1 LHITGWYPEVFLN
14 NIKRMKI
21 TYLLVLLVLLTA
33 GCRKKQEQTSPV
45 LQNISESVY
54 ASGVVKSKNQYQVFS
69 KVTGIVDQLYVKE
82 GDLVKKGQP
91 IMKIFNQTA
100 RLTTENTA
108 LLVENN
114 AIKANSDRLNDLKIN
129 IDLASKK
136 LQNDSLLLVRQRN
149 LWSQQI
155 GTKVDLE
162 QRELTFANSKTNYQS
177 AILKYREL
185 QRQIAFAAAQ
195 SQKNLAINQ
204 TQEAEYII
212 RSEYTGRLYSLQK
225 EKGEMVNPQTAIALI
240 GNADQFGLELQVDE
254 DDIIQVK
261 AGQKVLVTLDSYKTE
276 VFEAVV
282 DEINPLMNEKTRTF
296 TVNASFVKKPAILYP
311 NLTVESNI
319 ILRTKTNVLTI
330 PRNYLVEDS
339 YILNEKNEKIK
350 VQVGLKD
357 YQKVEITTGLKVQDI
372 IIKPTK

>member
-1 LHITGWYPEVFLN
+1 
-14 NIKRMKI
+14 MKI

-282 DEINPLMNEKTRTF
+282 DAINPLMNEKTRTF

-357 YQKVEITTGLKVQDI
+357 YQKVEITAGLKVQDI